1 MLLTQK
7 YPHVYFQPI
16 SIKIE
21 RIDSGKR
28 MSCGDG
34 DKTLSRSL
42 QVRSAM
48 PTGRDITS
56 EDEPTVFEDEK
67 VTLENVFLKF
77 RFR

>member
-48 PTGRDITS
+48 PTGRDIPS